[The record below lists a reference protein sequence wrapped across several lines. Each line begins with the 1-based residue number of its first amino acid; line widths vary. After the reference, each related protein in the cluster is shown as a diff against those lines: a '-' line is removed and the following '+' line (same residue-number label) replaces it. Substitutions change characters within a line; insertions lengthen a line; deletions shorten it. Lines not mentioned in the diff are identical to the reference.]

1 MSYTSLVIAGVLVTL
16 VLDLVV
22 LRTQLLTRRGFWVA
36 YSIVLVFQLITNGV
50 LTGWEVVRYAPS
62 AIMGGGQV
70 VFVGDWR
77 VAYAPVEDLLF
88 GFVLVTQT
96 LVWWV
101 WWGRRGLQYEPVA
114 GPPRWRLTSGITG
127 RS

>member
-22 LRTQLLTRRGFWVA
+22 LRTRLLTRRAFWVG
-36 YSIVLVFQLITNGV
+36 YSIVLVFQLITNGI
-50 LTGWEVVRYAPS
+50 LTGREVVRYAPS
-62 AIMGGGQV
+62 TIIGGSQV
-70 VFVGDWR
+70 VFLGDWR
-77 VAYAPVEDLLF
+77 IAYAPVEDLLF

-101 WWGRRGLQYEPVA
+101 WWGRRGLQYDPVA
-114 GPPRWRLTSGITG
+114 GPPRWRSTSGITG